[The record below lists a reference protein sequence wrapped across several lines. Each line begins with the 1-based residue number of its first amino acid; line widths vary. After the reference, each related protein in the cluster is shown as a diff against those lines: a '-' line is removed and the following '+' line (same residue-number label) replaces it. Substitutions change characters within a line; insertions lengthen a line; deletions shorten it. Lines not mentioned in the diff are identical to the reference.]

1 MNNAGRRRALKS
13 LNMLLGWLPV
23 LALAGSGIASAAAP
37 ARIVGLGG
45 PVTEIVYALDA
56 GPSLVGADSSS
67 IYPPEALK
75 LPRVGYY
82 RSFSVEGVASLK
94 PGLVLASDQSGPP
107 QALEQLGKL
116 GAKVVVVPSA
126 PTLDALD
133 QRIRGVATAL
143 DLGARGEA
151 LVHRIH
157 AELRDIHPSG
167 RGQRV
172 LLVRSHTGKLL
183 AAGGDTAGAAMLR
196 LVGADNVL
204 ASQHGY
210 KPFSSEAAAALR
222 PDVIVTTTMSVNA
235 SGGLEAFLAQAGLNL
250 TPAARARRVVVMDD
264 LLLLG
269 FGPRLPEA
277 LRQLAAGLAAKGS
290 PAR

>member
-1 MNNAGRRRALKS
+1 MNHPRRRRTLKS
-13 LNMLLGWLPV
+13 LGTLLGCLPV
-23 LALAGSGIASAAAP
+23 LALAGPGMSSAAAP
-37 ARIVGLGG
+37 ARVVGLGG

-56 GPSLVGADSSS
+56 GASLVGADTSS

-82 RSFSVEGVASLK
+82 RTFSVEGVASLK
-94 PGLVLASDQSGPP
+94 PSLVLASDQSGPP

-116 GAKVVVVPSA
+116 GAKVVVVPSD

-133 QRIRGVATAL
+133 KRIRGVAAAL
-143 DLGARGEA
+143 DIAPRGEA
-151 LVHRIH
+151 LVERIH
-157 AELRDIHPSG
+157 AQLRDLHPSG

-172 LLVRSHTGKLL
+172 LLVSSHTGKLL
-183 AAGGDTAGAAMLR
+183 AAGGDTAGSAMVR
-196 LVGADNVL
+196 LIGADNVL
-204 ASQHGY
+204 VSQSGY

-222 PDVIVTTTMSVNA
+222 PDVIITTTMSVNA
-235 SGGLEAFLAQAGLNL
+235 SGGLDAFLAQGGLNV
-250 TPAARARRVVVMDD
+250 TPAARAKRVVVMDD

-277 LRQLAAGLAAKGS
+277 LRQLSAGLAAKGAS
-290 PAR
+290 AR